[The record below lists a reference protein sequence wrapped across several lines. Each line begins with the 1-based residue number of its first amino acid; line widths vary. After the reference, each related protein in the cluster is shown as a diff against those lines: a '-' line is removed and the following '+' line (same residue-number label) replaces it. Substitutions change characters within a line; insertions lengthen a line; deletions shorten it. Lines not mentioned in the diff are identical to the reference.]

1 MKIAITTSGTKL
13 EDPFEMRF
21 GRTKYF
27 LIYDTETKTAR
38 AVNNDQN
45 MFAAQGA
52 GIQAAQC
59 VANEGVQGV
68 ITGHCGPKAFRVL
81 QATGVSVYYAN
92 VKCCAEA
99 VEAFSAG
106 KLTAVAAADVEGHWA

>member
-27 LIYDTETKTAR
+27 LIYDTETKMAR

-59 VANEGVQGV
+59 VANKGVQCV
-68 ITGHCGPKAFRVL
+68 ITGHCGPKHFVYYKRQVFR
-81 QATGVSVYYAN
+81 SYAN